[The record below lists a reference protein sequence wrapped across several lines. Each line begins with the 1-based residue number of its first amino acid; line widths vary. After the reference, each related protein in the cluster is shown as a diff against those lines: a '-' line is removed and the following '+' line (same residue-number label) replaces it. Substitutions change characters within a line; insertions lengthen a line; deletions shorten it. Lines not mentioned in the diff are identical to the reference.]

1 MGAKQENLIGLKFN
15 HLTVLS
21 LAVHNEYKN
30 YRKRYWECLCD
41 CGNVSIVATAALT
54 TNKTKSCGCIKAISN
69 AINSRTSRYKLA
81 KPNAGYFHIYKSYEN
96 NAIKRNKLFQFEFED
111 FIELLKGNCYYCGIE
126 PSNVYSKNYYNV
138 TYNGVDRID
147 NIKGYT
153 KENSVSFCKMCNISK
168 NNNTEEEFT
177 KWIKRTYENL
187 EKLKRL

>member
-21 LAVHNEYKN
+21 PTHNNKKYK
-30 YRKRYWECLCD
+30 KRYWECLCD
-41 CGNVSIVATAALT
+41 CGKKTIVPTGQLT
-54 TNKTKSCGCIKAISN
+54 SEKTKSCGCIKAISN
-69 AINSRTSRYKLA
+69 AINSRTSRHKMA

-96 NAIKRNKLFQFEFED
+96 NAIKRNKLFEFEFED
-111 FIELLKGNCYYCGIE
+111 FIELLKGNCYYCGVE

-147 NIKGYT
+147 NVKGYT
-153 KENSVSFCKMCNISK
+153 KENSVSCCKMCNISK

>member
-21 LAVHNEYKN
+21 ISKHNEDKK
-30 YRKRYWECLCD
+30 YRKRYWQCVCD
-41 CGNVSIVATAALT
+41 CGTETIVATAQLT

-69 AINSRTSRYKLA
+69 AINSRTSRHKMA
-81 KPNAGYFHIYKSYEN
+81 KPDAGYFHIYQSYQSGAN
-96 NAIKRNKLFQFEFED
+96 KRNKTFDFEFKD
-111 FIELLKGNCYYCGIE
+111 FIELLKGNCYYCGVE

-147 NIKGYT
+147 NEKGYI
-153 KENSVSFCKMCNISK
+153 KENSVSCCKMCNISK
-168 NNNTEEEFT
+168 NNNTEEDFI
-177 KWIKRTYENL
+177 KWIQKTYKNL